1 MNQLIKECNQ
11 FDDRRSPG
19 INLYLDI
26 NECSQSPAVCH
37 QNAICTNTKG
47 SYSCQCETG
56 YTGDGIFNCT
66 GTVCYMFERVRKR
79 FE

>member
-1 MNQLIKECNQ
+1 MNPLIKECNQ

-47 SYSCQCETG
+47 SYSCQCAKG
-56 YTGDGIFNCT
+56 FLGNGKVNCKGIIILFRTCV
-66 GTVCYMFERVRKR
+66 VCFLY
-79 FE
+79 